1 MDKKLII
8 KALRNGVPLRRIS
21 RELGVPASTLSYI
34 FRRDKEYQMALNY
47 YKTFVD
53 NLFGVDN

>member
-8 KALRNGVPLRRIS
+8 KALRNGVSLRRIS
-21 RELGVPASTLSYI
+21 RELKIPATTLSLW
-34 FRRDKEYQMALNY
+34 FRKDKEYKQALEH

-53 NLFGVDN
+53 NLFS

>member
-21 RELGVPASTLSYI
+21 RELKIPASTLCYL
-34 FRRDKEYQMALNY
+34 FKRDKEYQMALDY
-47 YKTFVD
+47 HKTLVD
-53 NLFGVDN
+53 NIFS

>member
-21 RELGVPASTLSYI
+21 RELGIPASTLSYI
-34 FRRDKEYQMALNY
+34 FRRDKEYQMALDY
-47 YKTFVD
+47 HKTLVD
-53 NLFGVDN
+53 NIFS